1 MSMISS
7 RSLSQGLHSTF
18 LVEEG
23 EAPAL
28 LESGL
33 YFFFL
38 LLSFYLLRPLR
49 EALGIAK
56 GADKLPWLMTG
67 TLVAMLLVNPA
78 FAALVARFPRKRFIP
93 MVYRFFALN
102 LLIFYG
108 LFHWKAGNAWL
119 GYGFYIWLSVFN
131 LFVVSVFW
139 AFMSDIFNDGQGKRL
154 FSPIASGG
162 TLGAIVGAALT
173 EALMRGF
180 PLGPWRVQ
188 ATPAMLFLLSAGCL
202 EVASQFMKRLGRR
215 FELDGKEQL
224 QREPGPGVLEGLRL
238 LLRSPYLRL
247 ICLYLLLFTL
257 TSTFLY
263 LIQGRIVERT
273 FAGTAARAAAF
284 ARIDLWVNVLSLAT
298 QFLLAGRIFTRLGM
312 KGALCLVPFLTVLG
326 FGALWIWPTFAV
338 LAAVQVVRRGLHYA
352 VDKPAREMLY
362 IPLGPEEKY
371 KSKPFIDTFIYRGGD
386 AIGVWLPTFTAMLAV
401 PMGFLG
407 VAAGAAWIWTGVRL
421 AVRRAGMGGD
431 RGSEPVGDQDGRLE
445 G

>member
-1 MSMISS
+1 MIPGK
-7 RSLSQGLHSTF
+7 SLGTSLRRAF
-18 LVEEG
+18 LVEAG

-108 LFHWKAGNAWL
+108 LFHWKAGNVWL

-139 AFMSDIFNDGQGKRL
+139 AFMADIFNDGQGRRL

-180 PLGPWRVQ
+180 PLGSWHVQ
-188 ATPAMLFLLSAGCL
+188 ASPATLFLLSAACL
-202 EVASQFMKRLGRR
+202 EIATQCMKRLGRR
-215 FELDGKEQL
+215 FELDETKQDR
-224 QREPGPGVLEGLRL
+224 REPGPGVLEGLRL
-238 LLRSPYLRL
+238 VVGSPYLRL

-257 TSTFLY
+257 TSTYLY
-263 LIQGRIVERT
+263 LIQGRIVEQSFIGAPART
-273 FAGTAARAAAF
+273 AAF
-284 ARIDLWVNVLSLAT
+284 ARIDLWVNALSLAA
-298 QFLLAGRIFTRLGM
+298 QFLLAGRIFKQIGM
-312 KGALCLVPFLTVLG
+312 KGALCLVPFLTALG
-326 FGALWIWPTFAV
+326 FGALWLWPTFAA
-338 LAAVQVVRRGLHYA
+338 LAVVQVVRRGLHYA

-371 KSKPFIDTFIYRGGD
+371 KSKPFIDTFVYRGGD
-386 AIGVWLPTFTAMLAV
+386 VLGVWLPTFTTMLAV
-401 PMGFLG
+401 PMGLLG
-407 VAAGAAWIWTGVRL
+407 IATAAAWTWTGARL
-421 AVRRAGMGGD
+421 AGHRERLGGQPD
-431 RGSEPVGDQDGRLE
+431 TCLHSKK
-445 G
+445 

>member
-1 MSMISS
+1 MIPSQ
-7 RSLSQGLHSTF
+7 SLRVALRRAF

-102 LLIFYG
+102 LLIFYW
-108 LFHWKAGNAWL
+108 LFQWKAGNVWL

-139 AFMSDIFNDGQGKRL
+139 AFMADIFNDGQGRRL
-154 FSPIASGG
+154 FSPVASGG
-162 TLGAIVGAALT
+162 TLGAIVGAAFT
-173 EALMRGF
+173 EVLMRGF
-180 PLGPWRVQ
+180 SFGAWHVQ
-188 ATPAMLFLLSAGCL
+188 ARPATLFLLSAACL
-202 EVASQFMKRLGRR
+202 EIASQFMKRLGRR
-215 FELDGKEQL
+215 FDLDSAKQNL
-224 QREPGPGVLEGLRL
+224 REPGPGVLEGLRL
-238 LLRSPYLRL
+238 LVRSPYLRL
-247 ICLYLLLFTL
+247 ICLYLLLFTF

-273 FAGTAARAAAF
+273 FLGTAERTAAF
-284 ARIDLWVNVLSLAT
+284 ARIDLWVNALSLAA

-312 KGALCLVPFLTVLG
+312 KGALCLVPCLTVLG

-386 AIGVWLPTFTAMLAV
+386 AIGVWLPTLTAMLAV
-401 PMGFLG
+401 PIGLLG
-407 VAAGAAWIWTGVRL
+407 VTAGAAWIWTGARL
-421 AVRRAGMGGD
+421 AGHREGMGD
-431 RGSEPVGDQDGRLE
+431 VELH
-445 G
+445 

>member
-1 MSMISS
+1 MIPGK
-7 RSLSQGLHSTF
+7 SLREVLRRAF
-18 LVEEG
+18 LLEKG
-23 EAPAL
+23 EAPVL

-49 EALGIAK
+49 EAMGIAR

-102 LLIFYG
+102 LLIFFA
-108 LFHWKAGNAWL
+108 LFHWKVGHAWL

-139 AFMSDIFNDGQGKRL
+139 AFMSDIYNDGQGRRL
-154 FSPIASGG
+154 FGPIAAGG
-162 TLGAIVGAALT
+162 TLGAVAGAALT
-173 EALMRGF
+173 EALMRGL
-180 PLGPWRVQ
+180 PLGSGHVQ
-188 ATPAMLFLLSAGCL
+188 ASPAMLFLLSAACL
-202 EVASQFMKRLGRR
+202 EIATQCMKRLGRR
-215 FELDGKEQL
+215 FELGETKLDP
-224 QREPGPGVLEGLRL
+224 REPGPGILEGLRL
-238 LLRSPYLRL
+238 AMRSPYLRL

-257 TSTFLY
+257 TSTYLY
-263 LIQGRIVERT
+263 LLQGRIVERA
-273 FAGTAARAAAF
+273 FLGVEARTAAF
-284 ARIDLWVNVLSLAT
+284 ARIDLWVNALSLAA

-312 KGALCLVPFLTVLG
+312 KGALCLVPLLTVLG
-326 FGALWIWPTFAV
+326 FGALWLWPTFAV

-362 IPLGPEEKY
+362 IPLGPEERY

-386 AIGVWLPTFTAMLAV
+386 ALGVWIPTWTALLAV
-401 PMGFLG
+401 PMGIVG
-407 VAAGAAWIWTGVRL
+407 IVTAAAWTWTGARL
-421 AVRRAGMGGD
+421 AIRRE
-431 RGSEPVGDQDGRLE
+431 RLDG
-445 G
+445 